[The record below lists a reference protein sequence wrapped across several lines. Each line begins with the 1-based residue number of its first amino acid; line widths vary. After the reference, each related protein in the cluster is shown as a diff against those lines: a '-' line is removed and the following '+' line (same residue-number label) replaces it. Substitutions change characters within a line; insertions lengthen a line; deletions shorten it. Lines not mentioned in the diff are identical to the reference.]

1 MSIKIRTKVATL
13 LGYENIQREGVKLT
27 GWRNGHREELPK
39 YESSLDDIYGAF
51 EEMRISFRLNSI
63 FSKDADGL
71 VIHRVSSPCIGDS
84 TYINRSASIAMC
96 YLLINTLEGTDVSK
110 P

>member
-39 YESSLDDIYGAF
+39 YESSLDAIYRAF
-51 EEMRISFRLNSI
+51 EEMRIDFKLIGIYSKAKQGFIAANPLNVNSD
-63 FSKDADGL
+63 FVDHPAK
-71 VIHRVSSPCIGDS
+71 
-84 TYINRSASIAMC
+84 AMC
-96 YLLINTLEGTDVSK
+96 YLLINTLEGTDAPK